1 MDMHAVTSKCG
12 IKHVGYLANYREK
25 SARQARFNIE
35 VHERE
40 REREREREGGGRRAF
55 TCRW

>member
-40 REREREREGGGRRAF
+40 RERERERGGGSQSLYM
-55 TCRW
+55 